1 MTVAETKKPERPNYF
16 KNGVIVMLTL
26 ISVFGALVTFLQ
38 NYASLRSSDLG
49 EQSSFKAVNS
59 TGLYFS
65 AGLASAQGTDA
76 LQRHEDDIQRA
87 VRADT
92 KARALRMG
100 GKAELAAE
108 YDLDAQ
114 RWQQAADQVATRNP
128 LLSDFNSDQALY
140 HETLARDGYVEEERE
155 HTLLDQSR
163 VWSDKANGYV
173 AVLSTLSVALFLAGL
188 SLTLT
193 SVLRYFLAVAAA
205 ALTVAC
211 TVWVLILLI
220 SAVPRI
226 PEDAIQQFVDG
237 RVKYTLDNQN
247 GVDATDAIADFDIAL
262 QKAPAYGRAY
272 FYRSL
277 ANTDSSLIDRHLDTQ
292 RAIDD
297 GLKAIELGNQ
307 SSPVYG
313 NLGWLYYINGQYN
326 LALANTE
333 TALAMS
339 PNDCYLPFNHGLIL
353 LALAKPAEAD
363 AAYTEAIDCAQRQS
377 SESNFNYYMDVG
389 VKDLNELAQARA
401 DMGDTLLP
409 AIQRLKE
416 SLAQLRMY
424 GTLTPADTTAEFGA
438 VTFGSSVNSDNVVL
452 GVAEEF
458 PQSTTVL
465 YAQLTYSGM
474 RAEDRW
480 MARWLLNG
488 QEYLT
493 TVYETWDYGDK
504 GTAWVSVFNNAGLNA
519 GTYDLDI
526 FVNGHRVT
534 SGRTVVLPGDLPPMT
549 SYNST
554 GVGASISYPQ
564 TWAVTDIADNEVSI
578 VAARDPANPTFLGV
592 TVWLAT
598 TGTDD
603 DIFQLFQLYL
613 DAVKTDSPDLV
624 TEQRETSTV
633 AGRPG
638 WVNPYHYTNKDG
650 QAIRGELAGVITA
663 DKKYTFIVVIETHAE
678 DWDRQLSLFSVMLD
692 RMTIARTD

>member
-1 MTVAETKKPERPNYF
+1 MTAAEARPPEKPNYF

-26 ISVFGALVTFLQ
+26 ISVFAALVTFLQ
-38 NYASLRSSDLG
+38 NYASLRSSDLA

-65 AGLASAQGTDA
+65 AGLEAAQGTDA
-76 LQRHEDDIQRA
+76 LQRQEDDIQRA

-100 GKAELAAE
+100 GKADIAAE

-114 RWQQAADQVATRNP
+114 RWQQAAQQVGRSNP
-128 LLSDFNSDQALY
+128 LLTDFNGDQALY
-140 HETLARDGYVEEERE
+140 HETLSRDGYVEEERE
-155 HTLLDQSR
+155 HTLLEQSR

-173 AVLSTLSVALFLAGL
+173 AVLSTLSVGLFLAGL
-188 SLTLT
+188 SLTL
-193 SVLRYFLAVAAA
+193 SSSLRYFLAVAAA

-211 TVWVLILLI
+211 GLWVLVVLV
-220 SAVPRI
+220 SPVPRI

-237 RVKYTLDNQN
+237 RIKYTIDTQS
-247 GVDATDAIADFDIAL
+247 GADAIDAIADFDQAL
-262 QKAPAYGRAY
+262 EMAPAYGRAY

-277 ANTDSSLIDRHLDTQ
+277 ANTDSSLLDKHLDTQ

-297 GLKAIELGNQ
+297 ALKASELGNK

-326 LALANTE
+326 LALSNTE
-333 TALAMS
+333 QALAMS
-339 PNDCYLPFNHGLIL
+339 PNDCYLPFNHGLTL
-353 LALAKPAEAD
+353 LALGRPAEAD
-363 AAYTEAIDCAQRQS
+363 AAYTEAIGCAQRQS
-377 SESNFNYYMDVG
+377 SEANFNYYMDVG
-389 VKDLNELAQARA
+389 VKDLNDLSQARPDLVDA
-401 DMGDTLLP
+401 LQPT
-409 AIQRLKE
+409 IQRLKE
-416 SLAQLRMY
+416 GLAQLRMY
-424 GTLTPADTTAEFGA
+424 GTLTPVDTTAEFGE
-438 VTFGSSVNSDNVVL
+438 VTFGSSVDADNIVQ
-452 GVAEEF
+452 GVADEF

-465 YAQLTYSGM
+465 YAQLSYSGM
-474 RAEDRW
+474 QDSDRW
-480 MARWLLNG
+480 MARWLLDG

-493 TVYETWDYGDK
+493 TVYDTWDYGNS

-564 TWAVTDIADNEVSI
+564 TWAVTDIADNEVSV
-578 VAARDPANPTFLGV
+578 VAARNPANPTFFGV
-592 TVWLAT
+592 TVWLAS

-613 DAVKTDSPDLV
+613 DAVKTDSPDL
-624 TEQRETSTV
+624 TAGARASATI

-638 WVNPYHYTNKDG
+638 WINTYDYTNKDG

-663 DKKYTFIVVIETHAE
+663 DKQYTFIVVIEANAD
-678 DWDRQLSLFSVMLD
+678 DWDSQQSLFNVMLD
-692 RMTIARTD
+692 RMTITRTN

>member
-1 MTVAETKKPERPNYF
+1 NYF
-16 KNGVIVMLTL
+16 KNGVIIMLTL
-26 ISVFGALVTFLQ
+26 ISVFAALVTFLQ
-38 NYASLRSSDLG
+38 NYASLRSSDLA

-65 AGLASAQGTDA
+65 AGLAAAQGTDA

-100 GKAELAAE
+100 GKADVAAE
-108 YDLDAQ
+108 YDLDAE
-114 RWQQAADQVATRNP
+114 RWQQAADSAGASNA
-128 LLSDFNSDQALY
+128 LLADFSGDQALY

-163 VWSDKANGYV
+163 AWSSKANGYV

-188 SLTLT
+188 SLTL
-193 SVLRYFLAVAAA
+193 SSALRYLLAIAAA
-205 ALTVAC
+205 ALSVAC
-211 TVWVLILLI
+211 GVWVLVVLV

-237 RVKYTLDNQN
+237 RIKYTIDNQN
-247 GVDATDAIADFDIAL
+247 SVDATDAIVDFDGAL
-262 QKAPAYGRAY
+262 KMAPAYGRAY

-277 ANTDSSLIDRHLDTQ
+277 ANTDSSLLDKHLDTQ

-297 GLKAIELGNQ
+297 GLQAIKLGNE

-313 NLGWLYYINGQYN
+313 NLGWLYYINGQYK
-326 LALANTE
+326 LALTNTE

-353 LALAKPAEAD
+353 LALGRAVDAD

-389 VKDLNELAQARA
+389 VKDLNELSQART
-401 DMGDTLLP
+401 DLGDTLLP

-416 SLAQLRMY
+416 SLAQLRFY
-424 GTLTPADTTAEFGA
+424 GTLTAQDTTAQFGD

-452 GVAEEF
+452 GVADEF
-458 PQSTTVL
+458 PQSTTIL
-465 YAQLTYSGM
+465 YAQLTYSGLQP
-474 RAEDRW
+474 ADRW

-493 TVYETWDYGDK
+493 TVYDTWDYGES

-519 GTYDLDI
+519 GAYDLDI

-534 SGRTVVLPGDLPPMT
+534 SGRTVVLPGELPPMT

-554 GVGASISYPQ
+554 GVGASISYPE
-564 TWAVTDIADNEVSI
+564 TWAVTDIADNEVSVI
-578 VAARDPANPTFLGV
+578 AARDPANPTFFGV
-592 TVWLAT
+592 TVWLAS
-598 TGTDD
+598 TGTDA
-603 DIFQLFQLYL
+603 DIFQLFELYL
-613 DAVKTDSPDLV
+613 DAVKTDSPDL
-624 TEQRETSTV
+624 TSDPREPIDM
-633 AGRPG
+633 AGGRG
-638 WVNPYHYTNKDG
+638 WSNPYRYTNKAG
-650 QAIRGELAGVITA
+650 QAIRGSLAGVLTA
-663 DKKYTFIVVIETHAE
+663 DKKYTFIVVIEANAE
-678 DWDRQLSLFSVMLD
+678 DWDRQQALFNVMLD
-692 RMTIARTD
+692 RMTITRTE